1 MKTDNSKYQETELF
15 EIASKKVKKL
25 KGFYTHAFIYAIGVV
40 VFILKE
46 YCGVP
51 FDFFPINHINL
62 FVMAIWSTAFFISA
76 ADILISYHLLGK
88 EWEEGRIKRIM
99 KKENNK
105 QIWK

>member
-1 MKTDNSKYQETELF
+1 MEIDNSNYQEKELF
-15 EIASKKVKKL
+15 EIANKKVKKL

-46 YCGVP
+46 YYGVP
-51 FDFFPINHINL
+51 FNFFPINKINF
-62 FVMAIWSTAFFISA
+62 FVMAVWSTAFFIAA
-76 ADILISYHLLGK
+76 ADILIAYHLLGK
-88 EWEEGRIKRIM
+88 EWEEDKIKRIM